1 MKTFPQQERFLI
13 VGTRP
18 LDGSVDSA
26 SLDAVMRE
34 KWGEHYIS
42 LAELTTEPA
51 ESYDTQ
57 AVMAQGI
64 FQKLETLGYISK

>member
-1 MKTFPQQERFLI
+1 
-13 VGTRP
+13 
-18 LDGSVDSA
+18 
-26 SLDAVMRE
+26 MRE